1 MTVLRYLDASS
12 GHLSVQTWEWLDAI
26 TADDALR
33 DPRNPHAE
41 ILGGRTR
48 HGWFVWASGAPPA
61 TVPAD
66 LATLMRLARQR
77 HCEYLLLDTDALPI
91 EGLPPLHPGF
101 PGASTPG

>member
-1 MTVLRYLDASS
+1 MTVRRFLDVSS
-12 GHLSVQTWEWLDAI
+12 GHLSAATWEWLDTI
-26 TADDALR
+26 SADDTLR
-33 DPRNPHAE
+33 DPRNPHAG

-48 HGWFVWASGAPPA
+48 HGWFVWASDAPPA

-77 HCEYLLLDTDALPI
+77 DCEYLLLDGDALPM
-91 EGLPPLHPGF
+91 EDLPALHPEF